1 MPDTVIKSQGLK
13 KIYRLPAGDLAALNG
28 VDVEIKQ
35 GEFVAIMGPSGS
47 GKTTLLDLLGCLDE
61 ITSGSLE
68 IIGKEVSKVGENQ
81 LVLIR
86 RKNIGFIFQE
96 FFLIPTMTALEN
108 VELPLLFD
116 KLPENRSL
124 AIKLL
129 ERVGL
134 ASRIN
139 HLPKKLS
146 GGEQQRVAI
155 ARALMTSPKI
165 LLADEPTGN
174 LDTKNSKLIFNLLK
188 ELNKEE
194 NLTMV
199 VVTHNMDLGNL
210 ADRIIFLQDG
220 KVISKEQSSLYH

>member
-1 MPDTVIKSQGLK
+1 MSNVVIKAQGLK

-28 VDVEIKQ
+28 VDVEIEQ

-47 GKTTLLDLLGCLDE
+47 GKTTFLDLLGCLDE

-68 IIGKEVSKVGENQ
+68 IIGKEVSKAGENQ

-96 FFLIPTMTALEN
+96 FFLIPTLTALEN

-116 KLPENRSL
+116 KLPENRSR

-129 ERVGL
+129 EKVGL
-134 ASRIN
+134 AARIN

-174 LDTKNSKLIFNLLK
+174 LDSKNSKQIFNLLR

-199 VVTHNMDLGNL
+199 VVTHNMDLGKL

-220 KVISKEQSSLYH
+220 KIITKEESSLFY

>member
-1 MPDTVIKSQGLK
+1 MLNIVIKSQGLK

-68 IIGKEVSKVGENQ
+68 IMGKEVSEARENK

-96 FFLIPTMTALEN
+96 FFLIPTLTALEN

-116 KLPENRSL
+116 KLPENRSR
-124 AIKLL
+124 AIELL

-134 ASRIN
+134 AARIN

-174 LDTKNSKLIFNLLK
+174 LDSKNSKLIFNLLR

-199 VVTHNMDLGNL
+199 VVTHNMELGNL

-220 KVISKEQSSLYH
+220 KIIPKEESSLYH

>member
-1 MPDTVIKSQGLK
+1 MSNIVIKSQELK

-68 IIGKEVSKVGENQ
+68 IIGKEVSKTKENQ
-81 LVLIR
+81 LVLTR

-96 FFLIPTMTALEN
+96 FFLIPTLTALEN

-116 KLPENRSL
+116 KLPENHSR

-134 ASRIN
+134 AERVN

-174 LDTKNSKLIFNLLK
+174 LDSKNSKLIFNLLR

-194 NLTMV
+194 NLTLV

-210 ADRIIFLQDG
+210 ADRIILLQDG
-220 KVISKEQSSLYH
+220 KIISKEESSLYH

>member
-1 MPDTVIKSQGLK
+1 MSNIVIKSQGLK

-68 IIGKEVSKVGENQ
+68 IIGKEVSKAKESQ
-81 LVLIR
+81 LVLTR

-96 FFLIPTMTALEN
+96 FFLIPTLTALEN

-116 KLPENRSL
+116 KLPDNRGR

-134 ASRIN
+134 AERVN

-174 LDTKNSKLIFNLLK
+174 LDSKNSKLIFNLLR

-194 NLTMV
+194 NLTLV

-210 ADRIIFLQDG
+210 ADRIILLQDG
-220 KVISKEQSSLYH
+220 KIISKEESSLYH